1 MGDLLLNLF
10 LVVKFIFVLLVFIV
24 LVLSIIYL
32 VKKIKDK

>member
-1 MGDLLLNLF
+1 MGNLFVNLF

-32 VKKIKDK
+32 VKKIKNK